1 MLGTIGSIVLE
12 YWTEFLLGLIVTAG
26 GFFIRHY
33 LKLSKAE
40 REEEQKQLFL
50 GIQQSFKEENDKF
63 LEEVIKKAKEEDSS
77 LQKQIDMIQKDNENL
92 RGGLLSIQ
100 GRAFK
105 AECRKLLSPMH
116 TISLDEW
123 EEIDADHE
131 AYNRLGGN
139 HKGDEL
145 FRLVKEKALKTLTT
159 PGQEE

>member
-1 MLGTIGSIVLE
+1 
-12 YWTEFLLGLIVTAG
+12 
-26 GFFIRHY
+26 
-33 LKLSKAE
+33 
-40 REEEQKQLFL
+40 
-50 GIQQSFKEENDKF
+50 
-63 LEEVIKKAKEEDSS
+63 
-77 LQKQIDMIQKDNENL
+77 
-92 RGGLLSIQ
+92 
-100 GRAFK
+100 
-105 AECRKLLSPMH
+105 MH